1 MKLAVQRGAGDIA
14 TGSAGLKLP
23 ESAPMKTA
31 LHPSER
37 MPAAAGRV
45 RCSASTISAN
55 GAYFLLPQLHHSKAS
70 QCVFKMIHTLQ
81 RQRHCQ
87 EY

>member
-1 MKLAVQRGAGDIA
+1 MELAVQRGAGDIA

-23 ESAPMKTA
+23 ESAPVKTA

-45 RCSASTISAN
+45 RCSAGTISAN
-55 GAYFLLPQLHHSKAS
+55 DLLVLTFCCPGSIIARPPSVFL
-70 QCVFKMIHTLQ
+70 
-81 RQRHCQ
+81 R
-87 EY
+87 